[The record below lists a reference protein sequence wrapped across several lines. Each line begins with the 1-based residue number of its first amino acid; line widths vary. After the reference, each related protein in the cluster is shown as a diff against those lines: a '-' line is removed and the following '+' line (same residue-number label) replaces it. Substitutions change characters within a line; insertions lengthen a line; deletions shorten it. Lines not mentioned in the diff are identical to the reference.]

1 MGIVTPPFFLIK
13 KIEKLM
19 SETKKLIKL
28 LPFGCPFIQNHYKNL
43 CNELNI
49 SFETFQEK
57 LIEST
62 NKSYDEL
69 KDFLTD
75 GEIIDVCECD
85 ISITQ
90 TNNILIIHFD
100 IEKPDVMAFAMG
112 NTELCDVF
120 TDGKDL
126 FSFMDIN

>member
-1 MGIVTPPFFLIK
+1 
-13 KIEKLM
+13 M

-49 SFETFQEK
+49 SFDVFQEK

-75 GEIIDVCECD
+75 GEIVDIREDD
-85 ISITQ
+85 ISVTQ
-90 TNNILIIHFD
+90 TNKILIIHFD
-100 IEKPDVMAFAMG
+100 IEKPDVMAFAIDD
-112 NTELCDVF
+112 TELCDVF

-126 FSFMDIN
+126 FSLIDIN